1 VGAQFDVFRLA
12 LNFSRRSGVPI
23 RLPVATWGQ
32 ARPSRRSNRAFDL
45 SCGVIGA
52 AAIAAA
58 VFIDWFCCDRTGA
71 VLILVMP
78 SGLIALLIRGSSRS
92 QTD

>member
-1 VGAQFDVFRLA
+1 
-12 LNFSRRSGVPI
+12 
-23 RLPVATWGQ
+23 
-32 ARPSRRSNRAFDL
+32 
-45 SCGVIGA
+45 VIGA